1 MIVIKKEHEL
11 DAMRI
16 AARKTATILRAVADR
31 VAPGVTTGELD
42 AYAAELAKRQ
52 KVVVRFMDI
61 MGFLVIYALR
71 LMRKLCMVF
80 RVGV

>member
-31 VAPGVTTGELD
+31 VAPGVTTGEL
-42 AYAAELAKRQ
+42 
-52 KVVVRFMDI
+52 MP
-61 MGFLVIYALR
+61 MR
-71 LMRKLCMVF
+71 LSWQ
-80 RVGV
+80 